1 MRGNNVNV
9 EEGKRKE
16 DKQEFKQW
24 RKMKDRRKYRT
35 DEDEG
40 EKMKKTKKMENRL
53 NAHEKR
59 LET

>member
-1 MRGNNVNV
+1 MNV

-40 EKMKKTKKMENRL
+40 EKMKKTKNGKQI
-53 NAHEKR
+53 KC
-59 LET
+59 T